1 MSTGNMSVGARAI
14 DFTLP
19 EADGGQN
26 VTLSEL
32 VKKQNVVLMFYR
44 GLF

>member
-1 MSTGNMSVGARAI
+1 MSTGNMSVGERAI

-19 EADGGQN
+19 EAASGN
-26 VTLSEL
+26 VTLSDL
-32 VKKQNVVLMFYR
+32 LKKQNVVLLFYR

>member
-1 MSTGNMSVGARAI
+1 MSTGNMSVGERAI
-14 DFTLP
+14 DFSLP
-19 EADGGQN
+19 EAASGQV